1 MDKRNK
7 PLWPAIVL
15 LLAMMALM
23 FLAGLM
29 VGRGS
34 KRPPPDTAAPAPK
47 AVAVTSAASA
57 LGRTTTRQLDG
68 LRRGVPVDQEASP
81 LPMARVE
88 NVDRKRLRAYPMQP
102 PTIPH
107 SIDGYQ
113 VDKNSNRCM
122 LCHARANAEKF
133 QAPPVSVTHY
143 MDRDDQFLATISP
156 RRYFCNQ
163 CHVVQTDAQPLVA
176 NNFEDIDTVM
186 AAAVAESGSV
196 HEAAVA
202 SKGTP

>member
-1 MDKRNK
+1 MDMRNK
-7 PLWPAIVL
+7 PLLLGAALILLMMVL
-15 LLAMMALM
+15 V

-29 VGRGS
+29 VGRGA
-34 KRPPPDTAAPAPK
+34 KAPATPAPAPAAK
-47 AVAVTSAASA
+47 VSTASA
-57 LGRTTTRQLDG
+57 SAESSVIGRTASKQLDG
-68 LRRGVPVDQEASP
+68 LRRGVPVDQEAAP

-107 SIDGYQ
+107 AIDGYH
-113 VDKNSNRCM
+113 VDKNTNRCM

-163 CHVVQTDAQPLVA
+163 CHVVQTDAPVLVA
-176 NNFEDIDTVM
+176 NTFEDIDAVM
-186 AAAVAESGSV
+186 AAAAES
-196 HEAAVA
+196 
-202 SKGTP
+202 KGAQ